1 MTPAL
6 SLHALPGIP
15 EVVPGDDIAELIVAA
30 LGRFEVRDH
39 DILVVAQK
47 IVSKAEGRLVAL
59 GAVRPGPEALALA
72 PKVDKDPRLVELIL
86 RESNAV
92 VRHCPG
98 VLVVEQKLG
107 LVMANAGI
115 DHSNVSQAG
124 EDDDTVLLLPVDPD
138 ASGRAI
144 RNALAGRLGVD
155 VGIVIA
161 DSIGRAWRTG
171 TTGHAIG
178 VAGLPAVVDLRGD
191 LDRHGRAL
199 RVSEQAVADEL
210 AAAASLVQGQA
221 AEGLP
226 VVLVRG
232 FRSPAPHQGAGALLR
247 PRERDLFR

>member
-6 SLHALPGIP
+6 SLHALHGIP
-15 EVVPGDDIAELIVAA
+15 EVAPGDDLASLIIAA
-30 LGRFEVRDH
+30 LGSLELCAH
-39 DILVVAQK
+39 DVLVVAQK
-47 IVSKAEGRLVAL
+47 IVSKAEGRLVEL
-59 GAVRPGPEALALA
+59 DSVDPGEEARALAA
-72 PKVDKDPRLVELIL
+72 RVDKDPRLVELIL
-86 RESNAV
+86 NESNVV
-92 VRHCPG
+92 VRHRPG
-98 VLVVEQKLG
+98 VLVVEHKLG

-115 DHSNVSQAG
+115 DHSNVAQSG
-124 EDDDTVLLLPVDPD
+124 EADGTVLLLPEDPD
-138 ASGRAI
+138 ASGRHI
-144 RNALAGRLGVD
+144 RDALARRLGVS
-155 VGIVIA
+155 VGVVIA

-191 LDRHGRAL
+191 PDRHGRAL

-232 FRSPAPHQGAGALLR
+232 FRSTAPHQGAGALLR
-247 PRERDLFR
+247 PHEQDLFR